1 MNASISTQA
10 ATAAAAAIVSSTR
23 VQTVRPLVDI
33 GSHTKTHTHT
43 HIYVYTIYR
52 HNGET
57 IRDNQISNFKLT
69 RQDGMAAPAHVTHLR
84 FGSTIWCNLM
94 DGNSGA
100 LLFVGFVRVSVRQR
114 QL

>member
-10 ATAAAAAIVSSTR
+10 AATAAVAIVSSTR

-33 GSHTKTHTHT
+33 GSHTNT

-69 RQDGMAAPAHVTHLR
+69 RQDGMAAPARVTHLR

-94 DGNSGA
+94 DGYSGA
-100 LLFVGFVRVSVRQR
+100 FVCWFCACFSAATTT
-114 QL
+114 